1 LKKAF
6 KSSLCILLSLLLII
20 PVTLSVT
27 AKEQAPLSVW
37 VASDI
42 HFEPLSDL
50 GPIGEQ
56 NTLPG
61 DPLYHHVNSKGM
73 LLYEDEAIVNE
84 FLSRFEKSPVK
95 YLLIPGDLTEDGYW
109 SEHLAIAKILRD
121 FQSRTGKQIFLI
133 PGNHDIRTSDSNNR
147 LNLSDFL
154 KIYADIGYNK
164 ALARHAGS
172 ASYTADLDNGYRLIA
187 IDACIYREDGSYIS
201 PDLHAWI
208 EAQVKQ
214 AKIDG
219 KKLIGM
225 VHHSL
230 LEHFGIE
237 SIAGNLLCLDN
248 YRGNATQFA
257 DWGIKYFFTGHE
269 HANDISSAVSANGN
283 RIYDIETD
291 SLITYPN
298 AYREVTF
305 TDNAVNVETKYI
317 DNIDLSYLPAGFNQA
332 QLNLIQNDF
341 HAYSLGYFKA
351 SIESVAY
358 DMPNSTKRIAGSL
371 KINEGTAAYEAL
383 SNVMNI
389 MGEALKLPLYDK
401 TGTPAINSVE
411 EIAAKAGIKIDKSD
425 YTNVLDIAGDI
436 YAQHYA
442 GDEKLTYGSP
452 EVTLFRQSFNAVLV
466 YALTNI
472 PVSMANTLFESMGLP
487 DTGLNIK
494 DNIYT
499 QTAKLIYMK
508 TAAKLVFIEFVKP
521 LMESIITDSYAP
533 GDLNET
539 LEPYGV
545 TNFIEGRTSFISDPV
560 YVLNI
565 IARVIGI
572 VLNSVKAIAIN

>member
-6 KSSLCILLSLLLII
+6 KSSFCILLSLLLII
-20 PVTLSVT
+20 PVTLSAT
-27 AKEQAPLSVW
+27 AKEQPPLSVW

-42 HFEPLSDL
+42 HYKPQSDL

-56 NTLPG
+56 NALPG
-61 DPLYHHVNSKGM
+61 DPLYYHVNGKGM
-73 LLYEDEAIVNE
+73 LLYEDEAIINE

-95 YLLIPGDLTEDGYW
+95 YLLIPGDLSENGQWT
-109 SEHLAIAKILRD
+109 EHLAIAKILRD

-133 PGNHDIRTSDSNNR
+133 PGNHDIRTSDSGNR
-147 LNLSDFL
+147 LNLPDFL
-154 KIYADIGYNK
+154 KIYADIGYDK

-214 AKIDG
+214 AKLDG

-225 VHHSL
+225 VHHNL

-237 SIAGNLLCLDN
+237 SVAGNLLCLDN

-305 TDNAVNVETKYI
+305 ADNAVNVKTNYI
-317 DNIDLSYLPAGFNQA
+317 DKIDTSYLPAGFNQA
-332 QLNLIQNDF
+332 QLALIQSDF
-341 HAYSLGYFKA
+341 PAYSLGYFKA
-351 SIESVAY
+351 SIVSVAY
-358 DMPNSTKRIAGSL
+358 DMPYNTGRIAGSL
-371 KINEGTAAYEAL
+371 KIKEGTAAYEAL
-383 SNVMNI
+383 GKVMVI
-389 MGEALKLPLYDK
+389 VGDALKLPLYD
-401 TGTPAINSVE
+401 TAGTPAVDSVE
-411 EIAAKAGIKIDKSD
+411 EIAAKVGLKINKSE
-425 YTNVLDIAGDI
+425 YTNALDIAGAI
-436 YAQHYA
+436 YARHYA
-442 GDEKLTYGSP
+442 GDENLTYDSP
-452 EVTLFRQSFNAVLV
+452 EVTLFRQSFNAALV

-472 PVSMANTLFESMGLP
+472 PVSVANTLFESMGLP

-521 LMESIITDSYAP
+521 LLNSVITDSYAP

-545 TNFIEGRTSFISDPV
+545 NKFMFGRTSIISDPV

-572 VLNSVKAIAIN
+572 VLNSVKALAVG